1 MRVTTVFRKLLDVT
15 SLVVQA
21 VGFESGQA
29 VLDVRPRWRRARC
42 GTCGRKCPRYDRKR
56 TRRWRALAYGPLRV
70 VLRYAPRRVW
80 CARCGGVRIEK
91 VPWARHGSWFT
102 ERLEELVAYLV
113 QVTDKTTVTRLMGIS
128 WEAVDGIVRRIVH
141 DRLMPER
148 LVGLQR
154 IGIDEFSYRK
164 RHRYIT
170 VVVDHDT
177 QRVVWA
183 AEGRGADT
191 LGRFFDALGEER
203 VAQLKLVTI
212 DMAGGYKKALRDR
225 APHVQVIFDRFHV
238 QRLASDAVDQVRR
251 SLWRTLKGTDGA
263 DDLKGTRY
271 ALLKSPWNLTRHER
285 QKLHELQRT
294 NRKLYRAYLLKEALA
309 RALDYKQPKRAE
321 RALRE
326 WLAWAS
332 RSRLA
337 PFVRVARTIR
347 GHLDGILAYIRH
359 RLTNGVVEGIN
370 NRLRMVAR
378 RAFGFHSPGALIA
391 MVHLCAGHVPLNPPL
406 PLPTQP

>member
-1 MRVTTVFRKLLDVT
+1 MRVTTVLRKLLDVT
-15 SLVVQA
+15 SLVVQG
-21 VGFESGQA
+21 VRWEQDHL
-29 VLDVRPRWRRARC
+29 VMEVRPRWRRPRC
-42 GTCGRKCPRYDRKR
+42 GTCGRKAPGYDRKG
-56 TRRWRALAYGPLRV
+56 TRCWRALCYGPLRIH
-70 VLRYAPRRVW
+70 LEYAPRRVH
-80 CARCGGVRIEK
+80 CSHCGGVRIEK
-91 VPWARHGSWFT
+91 VPWARHASWFT
-102 ERLEELVAYLV
+102 ERFEELVAYLV
-113 QVTDKTTVTRLMGIS
+113 QVTDKTTVTRLVGIS
-128 WEAVDGIVRRIVH
+128 WEAVDGIVRRVVH
-141 DRLMPER
+141 DRLMPNR
-148 LVGLQR
+148 LNGLRR

-191 LGRFFDALGEER
+191 LKRFFDDLGEE
-203 VAQLKLVTI
+203 KLALLETVTM
-212 DMAGGYKKALRDR
+212 DMAGGYKKAVRER
-225 APHVQVIFDRFHV
+225 APHVQVVFDRFHV

-251 SLWRTLKGTDGA
+251 SLWRAMQGTGGA

-271 ALLKSPWNLTRHER
+271 ALLKSPWNLTRQER

-321 RALRE
+321 QALRE
-326 WLAWAS
+326 WLQWAS

-347 GHLDGILAYIRH
+347 THLDGILAYIRH
-359 RLTNGVVEGIN
+359 RLTNAVVEGIN

-391 MVHLCAGHVPLNPPL
+391 MYHLCAGLIPINPPL

>member
-1 MRVTTVFRKLLDVT
+1 MRVTTLLRKLLDVT
-15 SLVVQA
+15 SIVVEGVRFEDGEA
-21 VGFESGQA
+21 VIA
-29 VLDVRPRWRRARC
+29 VRPRWRRPRC
-42 GTCGRKCPRYDRKR
+42 GQCGRKAPGYDRKGH
-56 TRRWRALAYGPLRV
+56 RRWRALSYGPLRV
-70 VLRYAPRRVW
+70 QLDYRLRRVQ
-80 CARCGGVRIEK
+80 CRGCDGVRVEQ

-102 ERLEELVAYLV
+102 ERFEELVAYLA

-141 DRLMPER
+141 DRLMPGR
-148 LVGLQR
+148 LDGLRR

-177 QRVVWA
+177 QHVVWA

-191 LGRFFDALGEER
+191 LGRFFDALGDDR
-203 VAQLKLVTI
+203 TAQLQLVTI
-212 DMAGGYKKALRDR
+212 DMAGGYKKALSEH
-225 APHVQVIFDRFHV
+225 APHVEVVFDRFHV

-251 SLWRTLKGTDGA
+251 SLWRAVQGADGA

-285 QKLHELQRT
+285 QKLHELQRS
-294 NRKLYRAYLLKEALA
+294 NRPLYRAYLLKEALA

-347 GHLDGILAYIRH
+347 GHLDGILAYVRH
-359 RLTNGVVEGIN
+359 RLTNAVVEGIN
-370 NRLRMVAR
+370 TRLRMVAR

-391 MVHLCAGHVPLNPPL
+391 MYHLCAGHIPLNPPL